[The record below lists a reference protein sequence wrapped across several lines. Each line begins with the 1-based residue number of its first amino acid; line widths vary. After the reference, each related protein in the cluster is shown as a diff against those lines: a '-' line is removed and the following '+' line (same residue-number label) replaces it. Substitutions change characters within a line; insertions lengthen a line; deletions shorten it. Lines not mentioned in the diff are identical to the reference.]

1 MNVRDELPTEDEM
14 SIKAFLEK
22 SKRECDVNMKK
33 LQSRQFSLRKTRDFP
48 LESCHPHMT
57 SKIYDNLPFIIFV
70 YQLHDEFYILMD
82 LYYRF
87 EGGRDLHIN
96 HYPNCPVMKLSEHE
110 EALHIQHTMD
120 LKIFILHIIYQS
132 IQQYGDLLEM
142 MVLKKKPFDSLS
154 QRKMTSS
161 SFSFNIIQIMDFLIH
176 SYENI
181 EEIGFES
188 ILQLFEI
195 NEFTHEDVSIFM
207 NKMMNIITSVKNL
220 KEYLFCFIMTE
231 SCQVKTQP
239 LMDYA

>member
-22 SKRECDVNMKK
+22 AKREGDINMKK
-33 LQSRQFSLRKTRDFP
+33 LQSR
-48 LESCHPHMT
+48 HPHMT

-82 LYYRF
+82 WYERF
-87 EGGRDLHIN
+87 EAGRDLHIT
-96 HYPNCPVMKLSEHE
+96 HYPNCPIMKLSEHE

-142 MVLKKKPFDSLS
+142 MALKKRPMDAFSHK
-154 QRKMTSS
+154 KMTSS
-161 SFSFNIIQIMDFLIH
+161 SFSFMIIQIMDFLTH

-188 ILQLFEI
+188 ILQLFEM

-220 KEYLFCFIMTE
+220 KEFLLCFLMKE
-231 SCQVKTQP
+231 SCQVKT
-239 LMDYA
+239 LSSIDCV